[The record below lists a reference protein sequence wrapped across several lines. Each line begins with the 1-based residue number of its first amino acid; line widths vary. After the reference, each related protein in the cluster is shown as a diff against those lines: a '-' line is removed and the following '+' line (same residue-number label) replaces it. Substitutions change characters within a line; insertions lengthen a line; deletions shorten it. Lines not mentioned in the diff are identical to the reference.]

1 MKVKDA
7 RPWTARGRLLAGRT
21 AQVAL
26 VLLPLA
32 FLSLPGALPAQEE
45 DEEAREAAE
54 AAELARRDSLRR
66 IFDPAAAFEPL
77 DLPDPGPFRDAT
89 GAPGPEYWQQRA
101 DYRIRASL
109 TGDRIEGTE
118 RITYT
123 NHSPDSLAS
132 LWLQLDQNLFRENSY
147 GALRAEELGGE
158 VRHGG
163 FFRDGGFVIAGVR
176 VEREGQMTVPEY
188 RTEDTMMEILLPE
201 PLPPG
206 GEQIEVDI
214 DFSFEIPETGGD
226 RMGQL
231 DIRGGII
238 YQLAQWYPRMFT
250 YDDVNGWNQS
260 PFLGQ
265 GEWYLEYGDFDV
277 ELTVPR
283 DFIVV
288 ATGELLNP
296 EDVLTATQRDRLA
309 QARTS
314 EETIHI
320 IEPDEAGDDET
331 RPPGELPLTWRFRAE
346 NVRDFAWAASD
357 RFVWDAAGWEDVLI
371 MSVYPEESLGGRGV
385 SGWERS
391 TEYLRHSVQYY
402 SEEWFPYPYPVAIN
416 VAGLALGMEYP
427 MIVFCHWESR
437 GAFLFS
443 VTDHEIGHTWFPM
456 VVGSDERRYPW
467 MDEGFTTF
475 INYYSGI
482 EFSGGEPILGQFMAP
497 AQIAVDTREPGLA
510 ILTPADSIPEEDIGV
525 LAYNKPAAILVL
537 LREEILGPEVFDEGF
552 REYIRRWAYR
562 HPQPADF
569 IRTMEDVSG
578 QDLDWFF
585 RGWIYEDAILDQAIV
600 SVERL
605 ADTTTVTVEN
615 RGGIPMPLEI
625 RILYQGGDEQRHDVP
640 VEAWEVDGTY
650 VLEVVGGFVRNVQLD
665 PDGVLPDVNRGNN
678 VWGRG
683 IIGRNPPG

>member
-1 MKVKDA
+1 MRA
-7 RPWTARGRLLAGRT
+7 IG
-21 AQVAL
+21 
-26 VLLPLA
+26 
-32 FLSLPGALPAQEE
+32 PGARTFSAVMLAALLTPVLPRLSHPSPYGGLAAQE
-45 DEEAREAAE
+45 DDREEQEAAE

-66 IFDPAAAFEPL
+66 IFDPAGAFEPL
-77 DLPDPGPFRDAT
+77 DLPEPGEFRDAAGT
-89 GAPGPEYWQQRA
+89 PGEAYWQQRA
-101 DYRIRASL
+101 DYHIRAAL
-109 TGDRIEGTE
+109 VDDRIEGTE

-123 NHSPDSLAS
+123 NNSPDSLTS
-132 LWLQLDQNLFRENSY
+132 LWVQLDQNLFRETSY
-147 GALRAEELGGE
+147 GALRAEELDGE

-163 FFRDGGFVIAGVR
+163 FFKDGGFVISGVR
-176 VEREGQMTVPEY
+176 ADFEGEATVPEY
-188 RTEDTMMEILLPE
+188 RTEDTMMEILLGE

-206 GEQIEVDI
+206 GSRVEVEI
-214 DFSFEIPETGGD
+214 DFAFEIPETGGD

-238 YQLAQWYPRMFT
+238 YQLAQWYPRVFT

-283 DFIVV
+283 DFVVV

-296 EDVLTATQRDRLA
+296 EEVLTPMQRERLA
-309 QARTS
+309 EARLS
-314 EETIHI
+314 EETVHI
-320 IEPDEAGDDET
+320 ITPDEAGEDRT
-331 RPPGELPLTWRFRAE
+331 RPPGDAPLTWRFRAE

-371 MSVYPEESLGGRGV
+371 MSAYPEESIGGPAS

-402 SEEWFPYPYPVAIN
+402 SEQWLRYPYPVAIN

-427 MIVFCHWESR
+427 MIVFCSWRSR

-456 VVGSDERRYPW
+456 IVGSDERRYAW
-467 MDEGFTTF
+467 MDEGFNTF

-482 EFSGGEPILGQFMAP
+482 EFAGGEPILGQLMSP
-497 AQIAVDTREPGLA
+497 TQIATDTRTPSHA
-510 ILTPADSIPEEDIGV
+510 VYTPADSIPEAEIGV
-525 LAYNKPAAILVL
+525 LAYNKPAAVLVL
-537 LREEILGPEVFDEGF
+537 LREEVLGPEVFDEGF
-552 REYIRRWAYR
+552 REYIRRWAYK

-578 QDLDWFF
+578 QELDWFF
-585 RGWIYEDAILDQAIV
+585 RGWIYEDAILDQAIA
-600 SVERL
+600 SVTR
-605 ADTTTVTVEN
+605 AGDTTRVVFEN
-615 RGGIPMPLEI
+615 RGGIPMPLEA
-625 RILYQGGDEQRHDVP
+625 RILYQGGDEQRFDVP
-640 VEAWEVDGTY
+640 VDAWQVDGTY
-650 VLEVVGGFVRNVQLD
+650 VLEVLGGFVRNVQID
-665 PDGVLPDVNRGNN
+665 PDGAMPDVNRGNN

-683 IIGRNPPG
+683 IVGRRPPR